1 MSKNFFIL
9 FLFNFFCLVI
19 KSQDINPNGY
29 NIFYYDNGV
38 KSSEGT
44 MRDGKADG
52 YWKNYYKNGLLKI
65 EGKRNLLFRA
75 VKPYH
80 VYASFVLTE
89 KFNYIFRIFNP
100 LTIDVCNGEIFR
112 QPQFLKNIR

>member
-19 KSQDINPNGY
+19 KSQDINSNGY

-65 EGKRNLLFRA
+65 EGNRKNYLLDSIWKFYSDNGKITKA
-75 VKPYH
+75 V
-80 VYASFVLTE
+80 
-89 KFNYIFRIFNP
+89 NYLDGKKTAI
-100 LTIDVCNGEIFR
+100 L
-112 QPQFLKNIR
+112 